1 MKSLYLDTNI
11 VLDLLGHR
19 MPFYTEA
26 AKLFSLADEKKIKLS
41 ISALCLADVNYILS
55 RQNPEMEVRKL
66 LRKFKVLVNVLPL
79 DDKITDLALNSEF
92 KDFEDAIQY
101 FTAIGNDQALIIT
114 RNQPDF
120 KESKIPVM
128 TAGEFIKSFL
138 QDEVNLNPLRG

>member
-1 MKSLYLDTNI
+1 MKSIFLDTNI
-11 VLDLLGHR
+11 VLDLLAHR

-26 AKLFSLADEKKIKLS
+26 AKLFSLADKKKVNLS
-41 ISALCLADVNYILS
+41 ISALCLADINYILS
-55 RQNPEMEVRKL
+55 RQNSEMEVRKI

-92 KDFEDAIQY
+92 RDFEDAIQY
-101 FTAIGNDQALIIT
+101 FTAIENDQDIIVT

-128 TAGEFIKSFL
+128 TAGEFIKSL
-138 QDEVNLNPLRG
+138 KMVSSQHE

>member
-1 MKSLYLDTNI
+1 MKSIFLDTNI
-11 VLDLLGHR
+11 VLDLLAHR
-19 MPFYTEA
+19 MPFYTAA
-26 AKLFSLADEKKIKLS
+26 AKLFSLADKKKINLS
-41 ISALCLADVNYILS
+41 ISALCLADSNYILS
-55 RQNPEMEVRKL
+55 KQHPEMEVRKI

-101 FTAIGNDQALIIT
+101 FTAIENDQDIIVT

-128 TAGEFIKSFL
+128 TASEFIKSIK
-138 QDEVNLNPLRG
+138 N

>member
-1 MKSLYLDTNI
+1 MKSIFLDTNI
-11 VLDLLGHR
+11 VLDLLAHR

-26 AKLFSLADEKKIKLS
+26 AKLFSLADKKKVKLY
-41 ISALCLADVNYILS
+41 ISALCLADINYILS
-55 RQNPEMEVRKL
+55 KQIPEMEVRKI

-92 KDFEDAIQY
+92 RDFEDAIQY
-101 FTAIGNDQALIIT
+101 YTAIENDQDLIIT

-128 TAGEFIKSFL
+128 TAGEFIKSIKI
-138 QDEVNLNPLRG
+138 